1 MKKYLQLLKIS
12 LSTSLEYRANLI
24 GLFALHILSIL
35 QIVILWV
42 AIFRTNTS
50 VNGFTFESA
59 ILYFICVPFIGIIT
73 RVSVSDTLSEEI
85 RTGTLSNNL
94 IRPFSIWASKLIE
107 TITDKIHNI
116 LTLMPI
122 YIVIF
127 TLYYLK
133 VENDQLSISG
143 IMYAL
148 FISMCAIALHFALDL
163 AIAHL
168 AFWVVDTWAFQHLK
182 NITFSMVGGFN
193 FPYDIL
199 SKNVRIIFEFLP
211 FKFFYYTPISYI
223 LGIRSGVTALTQ
235 DLLQMILWTML
246 FIVIASLL
254 WKKGLQ
260 KYGAY
265 GM

>member
-1 MKKYLQLLKIS
+1 
-12 LSTSLEYRANLI
+12 
-24 GLFALHILSIL
+24 
-35 QIVILWV
+35 
-42 AIFRTNTS
+42 
-50 VNGFTFESA
+50 
-59 ILYFICVPFIGIIT
+59 
-73 RVSVSDTLSEEI
+73 
-85 RTGTLSNNL
+85 
-94 IRPFSIWASKLIE
+94 
-107 TITDKIHNI
+107 
-116 LTLMPI
+116 
-122 YIVIF
+122 
-127 TLYYLK
+127 
-133 VENDQLSISG
+133 
-143 IMYAL
+143 MYAL